1 MRIKHSKYK
10 NTGLIYELLVKQI
23 AADTLSKKD
32 SPAVLILKKFFSGRT
47 SLTKEFKLYE
57 FVLKNQNVAA
67 SKAETIVSTIIEIS
81 RKLNSK
87 TLKKQKYE
95 LISELKEHYNL
106 EEFFSIKVRDYKPLA
121 ALYCLLE
128 AHKED
133 GLVDPQFIV
142 DNKTTILEHLSAEKV
157 VKEEVKD
164 TLIEEYSK
172 YDKDL
177 KLLVYKIL
185 LEKFNAKYTNLL
197 PEQKAILKEFI
208 TSVNSTTRLRN
219 LINEEIKKISE
230 KVNSLVSLVKD
241 DVVKIKL
248 EEVAKNIVPI
258 SKREKIVDEH
268 LVKLMQYYDLVK
280 ELSSYDSKGA

>member
-248 EEVAKNIVPI
+248 EEVAKNIIPI